1 MKLRLPLFILFEG
14 IDGSGKSTLSD
25 LIYQH
30 YKNLGVPTVKIMEP
44 TDGMWG
50 QKIRDMLNGTEIPS
64 PEEQL
69 ELFLYDREDDVRRNI
84 LPSLK
89 KKKMI
94 IMDRYYY
101 STAAYQGAMGLSPE
115 YVLKENIR
123 RGFPKPDRVYLIDI
137 EPEKSLKRI
146 ADRGVGKGNGDL
158 FEKKRFL
165 ERVRHIYL
173 SIADESFCILN
184 GDAEIDELSQKI
196 KLDIESCFAL

>member
-30 YKNLGVPTVKIMEP
+30 YKNMGVSTVKLMEP
-44 TDGMWG
+44 TDGVWG
-50 QKIRDMLNGTEIPS
+50 QRIREMLNGTEIPS

-69 ELFLYDREDDVRRNI
+69 ELFICDREDDMRRNI

-89 KKKMI
+89 RNKMI

-115 YVLKENIR
+115 YVLNENVR

-146 ADRGVGKGNGDL
+146 ADRQAGDNGDL
-158 FEKKRFL
+158 FEKRRFL
-165 ERVRHIYL
+165 EQVRHIYL
-173 SIADESFCILN
+173 SIADESFCILD
-184 GDAEIDELSQKI
+184 GDAGIDELSEKV
-196 KLDIESCFAL
+196 KLDIESHFAV

>member
-25 LIYQH
+25 AIYH
-30 YKNLGVPTVKIMEP
+30 YYKNLGIPTVKIMEP
-44 TDGMWG
+44 TDGIWG
-50 QKIRDMLNGTEIPS
+50 QRIREMLNGTRIPA

-69 ELFLYDREDDVRRNI
+69 ELFLSDREDDVRRNI

-89 KKKMI
+89 KSRMI

-115 YVLKENIR
+115 YIIDENMR

-146 ADRGVGKGNGDL
+146 ADRDSGIRDGDL
-158 FEKKRFL
+158 FEKRRFL
-165 ERVRHIYL
+165 ERVRRIYL
-173 SIADESFCILN
+173 SIANESFCILD
-184 GDAEIDELSQKI
+184 GDAGIEELSQI
-196 KLDIESCFAL
+196 VRSDIESHFRV

>member
-30 YKNLGVPTVKIMEP
+30 YKNMGVSTVKLMEP
-44 TDGMWG
+44 TDGVWG
-50 QKIRDMLNGTEIPS
+50 QRIREMLNGTEIPS

-69 ELFLYDREDDVRRNI
+69 ELFLCDREDDMRRNI

-89 KKKMI
+89 RNKMI

-115 YVLKENIR
+115 YVLNENVK

-146 ADRGVGKGNGDL
+146 ADRQAGDNGDL
-158 FEKKRFL
+158 FEKRRFL
-165 ERVRHIYL
+165 EQVRHIYL
-173 SIADESFCILN
+173 SIADESFCILD
-184 GDAEIDELSQKI
+184 GDAGIDELSEKV
-196 KLDIESCFAL
+196 KLDIESHFAV